1 MRFACCLQSTCL
13 WLLLLL
19 LQFCASFHEKSF
31 CASNREMEMQR
42 SISHGGKISHQPP
55 RLIKVRITCTYIHT
69 HTPKH
74 MHLYTFCLWEL
85 IWFVLL
91 GEYYLYAG
99 GVIYHRVHWL
109 PHGLAA
115 ILAFETVRLQL
126 NIKSGNLTFTAI
138 ATGTATATV
147 RLRPSTT
154 SIGSGKFVSQGF
166 CFYTQIESEISL
178 LLLEFL
184 LLLLLSLFACCDF
197 GNCWKRKALSVATTN
212 NSNNKN
218 NNSANNISDKKRD
231 LILSWKLWKYVGSF
245 HFLMALLNRIKTGQR
260 QNLFSITLP
269 QYACLPQEREPE
281 FCL

>member
-1 MRFACCLQSTCL
+1 MA
-13 WLLLLL
+13 
-19 LQFCASFHEKSF
+19 AKFHTSPQGLSK
-31 CASNREMEMQR
+31 CVLHAY
-42 SISHGGKISHQPP
+42 
-55 RLIKVRITCTYIHT
+55 TYT
-69 HTPKH
+69 HTH

-178 LLLEFL
+178 LLLEL

-218 NNSANNISDKKRD
+218 NNGANNISDKKRD

-260 QNLFSITLP
+260 QLLFSITL
-269 QYACLPQEREPE
+269 QQNMLACLKREPE

>member
-1 MRFACCLQSTCL
+1 MRIACCLQSTCL
-13 WLLLLL
+13 LLLLLLL

-31 CASNREMEMQR
+31 CAINREMEMQR
-42 SISHGGKISHQPP
+42 SVSHGGKISHQPP
-55 RLIKVRITCTYIHT
+55 RLIEVRITYTYMYTLMHT
-69 HTPKH
+69 HSHTQAH
-74 MHLYTFCLWEL
+74 ILSGCENWSDSCC
-85 IWFVLL
+85 W

-99 GVIYHRVHWL
+99 GVIYHGVHWL

-138 ATGTATATV
+138 ATGTGTATV

-178 LLLEFL
+178 LLHEL
-184 LLLLLSLFACCDF
+184 LLLLLSLSTCCDF

-212 NSNNKN
+212 N
-218 NNSANNISDKKRD
+218 NSNISDKKRD

-245 HFLMALLNRIKTGQR
+245 HFLLALLNHIKTGQR
-260 QNLFSITLP
+260 QLLSSIHLATI
-269 QYACLPQEREPE
+269 CLLASRKNQS
-281 FCL
+281 